1 MTEANQIMEDVSV
14 NQKSSSMGEM
24 KDKTPNQL
32 FKNYL
37 KYFKTKYGEEK
48 TPPTFKQFLAWG
60 RKKGFIAPRL
70 NAEGEEKQPTAS
82 QPDAVKDILTD
93 AAQTQGGK
101 ISGMTRG
108 KWIAL
113 GLLFAGTVG
122 FIYALTRP
130 SK

>member
-1 MTEANQIMEDVSV
+1 MNEANQIMEDVSV

-60 RKKGFIAPRL
+60 RKKGFIENRI
-70 NAEGEEKQPTAS
+70 NAEGDKPQT
-82 QPDAVKDILTD
+82 DAVNEILTD
-93 AAQTQGGK
+93 AAKTQGEK
-101 ISGMTRG
+101 ISTGKMTRG
-108 KWIAL
+108 KWVAL
-113 GLLFAGTVG
+113 GLLLVGTIG
-122 FIYALTRP
+122 FVFALTRP
-130 SK
+130 NK